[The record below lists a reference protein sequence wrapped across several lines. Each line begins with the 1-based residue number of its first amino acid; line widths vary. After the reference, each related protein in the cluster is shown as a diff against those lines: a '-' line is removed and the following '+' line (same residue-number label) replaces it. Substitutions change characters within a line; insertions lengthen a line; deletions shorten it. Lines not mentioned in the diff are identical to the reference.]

1 MGMMTMRV
9 QSSWWIDG
17 GLSLDQKLNLR
28 KKLAEFLQ
36 VEIAGVNNGHITGR
50 ISVEQLPEVVLET
63 LSVLNITGPSW
74 IWIAIDGDKNIIN
87 KKALAGEIVNS
98 YNYSV
103 YSFTASSYNLFVKP
117 SYQKWKEEIL
127 AEELP
132 TFCLDGMGSLHDGKP
147 KVFLIFAQQ
156 SYHQKL
162 ILHTKNIRYG
172 YIMELEL
179 KQDSKLTSHIHINV
193 MSSEDRVLLDLTTSS
208 PEQMERAVAIVFSK
222 ARNFKLAVTYYTKQE
237 IVNLGRT

>member
-1 MGMMTMRV
+1 MRV

-17 GLSLDQKLNLR
+17 GLSLDHKLQLR

-36 VEIAGVNNGHITGR
+36 VEIAEVNNCLVTGR
-50 ISVEQLPEVVLET
+50 IPVEQLPEVVLET
-63 LSVLNITGPSW
+63 LSALALTGPSW
-74 IWIAIDGDKNIIN
+74 IWIALDGDKKIID
-87 KKALAGEIVNS
+87 KKALATEIVNR

-103 YSFTASSYNLFVKP
+103 YTFTASSYNLFVKP
-117 SYQKWKEEIL
+117 NYQKWKEEIL
-127 AEELP
+127 TEELP

-147 KVFLIFAQQ
+147 KVFLIFAQH

-162 ILHTKNIRYG
+162 VLHTKNIRYG

-179 KQDSKLTSHIHINV
+179 KKNSKLTSHIHINV
-193 MSSEDRVLLDLTTSS
+193 LPSEDRVLLELTTSS
-208 PEQMERAVAIVFSK
+208 PEQLERAVAIIFSK